1 MRGGGERESEEK
13 EKRCRISNGNVK
25 ISESPNAVGE
35 SFLRPI
41 PVS

>member
-1 MRGGGERESEEK
+1 MERGERESEEK
-13 EKRCRISNGNVK
+13 EKRCRISNGNV
-25 ISESPNAVGE
+25 ENRARVANAVGE